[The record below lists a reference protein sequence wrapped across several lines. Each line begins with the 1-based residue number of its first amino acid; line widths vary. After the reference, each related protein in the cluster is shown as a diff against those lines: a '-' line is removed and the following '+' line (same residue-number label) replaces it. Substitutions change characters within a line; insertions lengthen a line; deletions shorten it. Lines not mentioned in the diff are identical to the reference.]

1 MLISDWSSDVCSS
14 DLFLAGL
21 LVEGVDVDIADLALR
36 LPLHGAKLDD
46 LALYSDVERLVPP
59 RPHDRELDRA
69 AGRAAHLVD
78 RFVQR
83 AAIDQPPVPMGDV
96 IARLQACATRGR
108 VLGGRPDLPRALLPR
123 PPHPPA
129 P

>member
-78 RFVQR
+78 RFVPR
-83 AAIDQPPVPMGDV
+83 AAIDQHPVQMGDV
-96 IARLQACATRGR
+96 IARSEEHTSELQSLMSTSYAVFC
-108 VLGGRPDLPRALLPR
+108 LQQKKHKL
-123 PPHPPA
+123 
-129 P
+129 

>member
-59 RPHDRELDRA
+59 RPHDRGLDRA
-69 AGRAAHLVD
+69 AGRAQLLVA
-78 RFVQR
+78 RVVQR
-83 AAIDQPPVPMGDV
+83 AAIDQHPAQTVGV
-96 IARLQACATRGR
+96 IARLQACADRMSA
-108 VLGGRPDLPRALLPR
+108 VLGKGGEVRVVSGG
-123 PPHPPA
+123 
-129 P
+129 

>member
-1 MLISDWSSDVCSS
+1 MRISDWSSDVCSS
-14 DLFLAGL
+14 DL
-21 LVEGVDVDIADLALR
+21 DIADLALR

-83 AAIDQPPVPMGDV
+83 AAIDQHPVQMGDV
-96 IARLQACATRGR
+96 IARSEEHTSELQLMRI
-108 VLGGRPDLPRALLPR
+108 
-123 PPHPPA
+123 
-129 P
+129 